1 MDKLQPIGKIGKTHG
16 IKGFVSIH
24 LNDDINVDWDSLR
37 SFFIMMDNVPVP
49 YIVEDIEFLPQK
61 IIVKFQGIN
70 SVNEAKHFVNKIIS
84 LPENLI
90 LLDDS
95 LNYIGY
101 LVIDVNQNNH
111 HIGYV
116 KEVIVNNN
124 LKWLVIQN
132 QHQKE
137 ILLPF
142 NENLIEQINHQEKQ
156 IFYKAIEGMY

>member
-1 MDKLQPIGKIGKTHG
+1 MDKLQTIGKIGKTHG

-24 LNDDINVDWDSLR
+24 LNDNIDVDWDSLR

-124 LKWLVIQN
+124 LKWLVIEN
-132 QHQKE
+132 QHQKG

>member
-24 LNDDINVDWDSLR
+24 LNDNIDVDWDSLR

>member
-1 MDKLQPIGKIGKTHG
+1 MDKLQTIGKIGKTHG

-24 LNDDINVDWDSLR
+24 LNDNIDVDWDSLR

>member
-24 LNDDINVDWDSLR
+24 LNDNIDVDWDSLR

-70 SVNEAKHFVNKIIS
+70 SVNEAKHFVNRIIS

-95 LNYIGY
+95 LNCIGY
-101 LVIDVNQNNH
+101 LVVDVNQNNH

>member
-24 LNDDINVDWDSLR
+24 LNDNIDVDWDSLR

-49 YIVEDIEFLPQK
+49 YIVDDIEFLPQK

-70 SVNEAKHFVNKIIS
+70 SVNEAKQFTNKLIL

-90 LLDDS
+90 LLDDT
-95 LNYIGY
+95 LNYVGY
-101 LVIDVNQNNH
+101 LVMDVNQNNH

-124 LKWLVIQN
+124 LEWLVIEN

>member
-1 MDKLQPIGKIGKTHG
+1 MDKLQTIGKIGKTHG

-24 LNDDINVDWDSLR
+24 LNDNIDVDWDSLR

-90 LLDDS
+90 LLDDT
-95 LNYIGY
+95 LNYVGY
-101 LVIDVNQNNH
+101 LVMDVNQNNH

>member
-24 LNDDINVDWDSLR
+24 LNDNIDVDWDSLR

-95 LNYIGY
+95 LNCIGY

>member
-95 LNYIGY
+95 LNCIGY

>member
-24 LNDDINVDWDSLR
+24 LNDNIDVDWDSLR

-61 IIVKFQGIN
+61 IIVKFHGIN

-95 LNYIGY
+95 LNCIGY

>member
-24 LNDDINVDWDSLR
+24 LNDNIDVDWDSLR

-49 YIVEDIEFLPQK
+49 YIVDDIEFLPQK

-70 SVNEAKHFVNKIIS
+70 SVNEAKHLTNKLIL

-90 LLDDS
+90 LLDDT
-95 LNYIGY
+95 LNYVGY
-101 LVIDVNQNNH
+101 LVMDVNQNNH

-124 LKWLVIQN
+124 LEWLVIEN
-132 QHQKE
+132 QHKKE